1 MLVPTRVYIAQDK
14 HDEAVRASAS
24 ADSQAPLVSWLVRIM
39 DCKYRIQKLAQ
50 EPQSPLGFRDLT
62 SSPQTRARASC
73 GIRTHDLPLT
83 ERVLCQL
90 S

>member
-1 MLVPTRVYIAQDK
+1 MPPRYKTDFGVESHRTMSTWHRGKVAPSGGVIVNNACMMLHK
-14 HDEAVRASAS
+14 KK
-24 ADSQAPLVSWLVRIM
+24 
-39 DCKYRIQKLAQ
+39 C
-50 EPQSPLGFRDLT
+50 
-62 SSPQTRARASC
+62 SSGSKEASC